1 MVEDRCQNVNKTITN
16 GHSRYNTLHLTG
28 ASTIQTINTSEPDM
42 GKNIFEI
49 LIFISR
55 PAAGKSEI
63 VDYLAHIPI
72 QTRHT
77 RFHIGE
83 FDPMDDFPMLW
94 TWFDEDHILSELGH
108 PRIHTNEHNYFY
120 WDYLWDVLIHRL
132 CLEYQKKVRDKP
144 DYHDTRTAVIEFSR
158 GVQQGGF
165 QRAFEHLSKQVV
177 ERATVM
183 YVNVSWEESL
193 RKNRARFNP
202 DRPDSILGHSLSDE
216 KMERLYKDNDW
227 EEVSAGDPHFLT
239 IQGLKVPYVVF
250 ENEDDV
256 TTAREEELGQR
267 LEETLGKL
275 WKIYTSRK

>member
-1 MVEDRCQNVNKTITN
+1 
-16 GHSRYNTLHLTG
+16 
-28 ASTIQTINTSEPDM
+28 M

-49 LIFISR
+49 LIFIAR

-63 VDYLAHIPI
+63 VDYLTHVPI
-72 QTRHT
+72 QVRDT

-83 FDPMDDFPMLW
+83 FDALDDFPMLW

-108 PRIHTNEHNYFY
+108 PRIHTDEDNYFY
-120 WDYLWDVLIHRL
+120 WGYLWDVLIHRL
-132 CLEYQKKVRDKP
+132 CLEYQKKVRDNP
-144 DYHDTRTAVIEFSR
+144 DYHDTRTAVIEFAR
-158 GVQQGGF
+158 GSQHRGF

-177 ERATVM
+177 ERAALM
-183 YVNVSWEESL
+183 YINVSWEESL

-202 DRPDSILGHSLSDE
+202 DRPDSILEHSLSDE

-227 EEVSAGDPHFLT
+227 EEISAGDPHFIT
-239 IQGLKVPYVVF
+239 IQGVKVPYVVF

-256 TTAREEELGQR
+256 TTAQGEELAQR

-275 WKIYTSRK
+275 WEIYKSRK